1 MYPLIYKY
9 LLLNKQVSIPGVGN
23 FEIQRTSAKL
33 DFLHNTIKAPQE
45 EVVFKNETA
54 LADKNFFKFL
64 ALEMNV
70 DEIDSIKQFHE
81 YAHHLK
87 SEINNSSVVELPQLG
102 VIRKDNMGKLQFEN
116 VLSLKNY
123 FVDTHVT
130 HLDKKEVEKV
140 VINESKT
147 VIDSEEEDMYIEGTP
162 KKDLWWVWAILLGL
176 IGLAALYYIS

>member
-23 FEIQRTSAKL
+23 FEIQRIAAKL

-45 EVVFKNETA
+45 DVIFKNETA
-54 LADKNFFKFL
+54 LADKNFFKYL
-64 ALEMNV
+64 ALEMNI

-81 YAHHLK
+81 YAHLLK
-87 SEINNSSVVELPQLG
+87 SEINNKSSVELPQLG
-102 VIRKDNMGKLQFEN
+102 ILKKDSLGKLQFEN
-116 VLSLKNY
+116 LLSIEDY

-140 VINESKT
+140 VVNESKA
-147 VIDSEEEDMYIEGTP
+147 VINSEEEDIYIEDTP
-162 KKDLWWVWAILLGL
+162 TRDLWWVWAILLGI